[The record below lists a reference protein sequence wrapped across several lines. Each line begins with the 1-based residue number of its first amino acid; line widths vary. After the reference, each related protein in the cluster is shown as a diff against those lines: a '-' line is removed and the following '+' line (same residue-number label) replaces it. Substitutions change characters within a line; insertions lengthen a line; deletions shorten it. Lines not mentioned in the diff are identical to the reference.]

1 VFVISSSGSVQVYT
15 IDTTTGAMQFSH
27 KLELTPKQYPG
38 ELILLLEFSS
48 CFLGTDRKKKTTI
61 FLTT

>member
-1 VFVISSSGSVQVYT
+1 MSSSGSVQVYT

-38 ELILLLEFSS
+38 ELLLLVE
-48 CFLGTDRKKKTTI
+48 FLGYSI
-61 FLTT
+61 FFILGYLTSVYLFA